1 MGASVRMVPSV
12 WLSSAMD
19 LSSNKCSRCLGLMRL
34 SSMFWYTPSSE
45 PKVCTSERA
54 VFSPMPFTPGM
65 LSEVSPIRL
74 FTSMS
79 CLGSMPYF
87 SWMAS
92 TSMVTVL
99 LRPITVAASSTVV
112 VSLTSCRLSRSPVA
126 R

>member
-1 MGASVRMVPSV
+1 MTRVM
-12 WLSSAMD
+12 
-19 LSSNKCSRCLGLMRL
+19 
-34 SSMFWYTPSSE
+34 
-45 PKVCTSERA
+45 A

-92 TSMVTVL
+92 RSMVSGL
-99 LRPITVAASSTVV
+99 LRPMALVASSTVV

-126 R
+126 RKQSSLRASQAAASVPRMSSASQPSAVTSR

>member
-12 WLSSAMD
+12 WLNSAMG

-45 PKVCTSERA
+45 PKACTSERA

-79 CLGSMPYF
+79 CLGARPYF
-87 SWMAS
+87 S
-92 TSMVTVL
+92 
-99 LRPITVAASSTVV
+99 
-112 VSLTSCRLSRSPVA
+112 
-126 R
+126 